1 MSDWITD
8 ELPAYETTT
17 VVCRCPKCHE
27 VVPLLVTSEA
37 GSHILRIE
45 VGEEGIMRKTD
56 VSNRME
62 RFKNVVVTYD
72 KTTGYLYID
81 DEETDEQ
88 LAIFYVQ
95 EEE

>member
-1 MSDWITD
+1 
-8 ELPAYETTT
+8 
-17 VVCRCPKCHE
+17 
-27 VVPLLVTSEA
+27 
-37 GSHILRIE
+37 
-45 VGEEGIMRKTD
+45 MRRTN
-56 VSNRME
+56 VSNRVE
-62 RFKNVVVTYD
+62 RFENVVVTYD